1 MQGLPNVGDVGYL
14 RKSELDASDAK
25 KRFDSRVELILLFP
39 SILEIKCTRG
49 KKKKEEFLWI
59 FLLLKLSKILNPLF
73 PLTLCIFSV
82 PRDPQETPISS
93 AKVFSKRVQRMQCLR
108 TSKITTHS

>member
-49 KKKKEEFLWI
+49 KKKGRIPVDLPI
-59 FLLLKLSKILNPLF
+59 VKIKQNPEPTF
-73 PLTLCIFSV
+73 PADPLHFFCAKGP
-82 PRDPQETPISS
+82 PRDTNQFCQGILKKSTKDAMSPNQ
-93 AKVFSKRVQRMQCLR
+93 
-108 TSKITTHS
+108 